1 MVKSNILGAKPYKC
15 KMCSKAY
22 GIRQSLRYH
31 MQNTHGIR
39 DLAIDQNKNQLQA
52 ISSFQYPWFTSTS
65 M

>member
-1 MVKSNILGAKPYKC
+1 
-15 KMCSKAY
+15 MCSKAY

-52 ISSFQYPWFTSTS
+52 ISSFQYP
-65 M
+65 